1 MGREIIIII
10 IIMAGILIIIR
21 RGILYKEMNNNKE
34 NHLQGTIIIMTETLD
49 NKLSIKR
56 KCSRLEK
63 APKNHTVDH

>member
-1 MGREIIIII
+1 MS
-10 IIMAGILIIIR
+10 
-21 RGILYKEMNNNKE
+21 NNKE
-34 NHLQGTIIIMTETLD
+34 NHLRGIIIIIVETLD

>member
-10 IIMAGILIIIR
+10 MGDILIIR
-21 RGILYKEMNNNKE
+21 RGMLYKEMNNNKE

-63 APKNHTVDH
+63 APKSHTVDH